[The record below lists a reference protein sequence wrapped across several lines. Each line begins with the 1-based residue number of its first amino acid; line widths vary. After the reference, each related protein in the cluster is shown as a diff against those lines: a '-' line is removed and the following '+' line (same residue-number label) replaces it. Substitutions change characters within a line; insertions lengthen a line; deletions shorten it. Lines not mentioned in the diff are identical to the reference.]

1 MIEIKN
7 LTKCFNKQVIL
18 SDLSL
23 KLPSKGIVIFSGKSG
38 CGKTTL
44 LNIIALEDHK
54 YTGTILFDNKVIDNI
69 SEFKKNYIFY
79 NRYEDNLVL
88 DLTIEENLRLFLNE
102 AQYNIAFRIY
112 R

>member
-38 CGKTTL
+38 CGKN
-44 LNIIALEDHK
+44 NI
-54 YTGTILFDNKVIDNI
+54 T
-69 SEFKKNYIFY
+69 
-79 NRYEDNLVL
+79 
-88 DLTIEENLRLFLNE
+88 
-102 AQYNIAFRIY
+102 
-112 R
+112 